1 MISKILVIVIIG
13 IVFLTMIVA
22 FVESIVRKNENEE
35 DEDYFW

>member
-1 MISKILVIVIIG
+1 MISKILVIAIIG